1 MNFDQIEGDK
11 GHVKC
16 PFPNCNTKIIP
27 YNKSLKD
34 SIQII
39 CNSPEMVNV
48 EESEIQLEFFKI
60 KDMWDF
66 DNIGVSRP
74 LQEYKDFKV
83 NDKRFDIER
92 LLICSE
98 CDKGPIGFA
107 GHYEDEEKLPNTL
120 TFYLS
125 CKSMKYDIQT

>member
-74 LQEYKDFKV
+74 MEQIENFAV
-83 NDKRFDIER
+83 RGNSFNIER

-107 GHYEDEEKLPNTL
+107 GHFAKDDAANPNNMTY
-120 TFYLS
+120 FLS
-125 CKSMKYDIQT
+125 CESMKYQ